1 MVELICNET
10 FEDKDP
16 DEATKHLDLSSK
28 NAQN

>member
-10 FEDKDP
+10 FEDKYP
-16 DEATKHLDLSSK
+16 DEAMKYLDLSSK

>member
-16 DEATKHLDLSSK
+16 DEAMKYLDLLAER
-28 NAQN
+28 AQN